1 LVDHDAAGRGELV
14 RSLGTWLEHNGQWDA
29 AAAALGVHRHTLRN
43 RMRRVSELLG
53 RDLDVAAVRVELWT
67 GVQILDGRR
76 GR

>member
-1 LVDHDAAGRGELV
+1 
-14 RSLGTWLEHNGQWDA
+14 
-29 AAAALGVHRHTLRN
+29 
-43 RMRRVSELLG
+43 MRRVSELLG